1 MRRPTPASPPPG
13 QVTTARM
20 AQDLG
25 PNASHESL
33 ETGGLRT
40 AIVTYV
46 DYETLRVSIR
56 MVTGEEYTR
65 LPFAMTFPG
74 AGARRFLGSL
84 PEVGDMCIVGYAA
97 TSGVH
102 QTPIILAWYV
112 PGATAGHDW
121 WPTQP
126 FGTDEFGFTAAEQ
139 ERYKGI
145 VDRTRHKLRH
155 VRPGEVLA
163 SSSQGSDLILNEGV
177 TLTNRR
183 GGEVRLRDQDQAF
196 LVRSVVEY
204 HALSGARVY
213 AGTVHREGIL
223 LPSSMVSDGT
233 QYDGLR
239 LRNADGNPVLVNGMA
254 LKNAVLTPP
263 TGTYLANPVYDQLPT
278 GSVNPNLLL
287 RNGLF
292 FDSSGRVAPGTVSD
306 ATYGGKSLFRV
317 AAASDTTPTNAAG
330 DASVRSL
337 TEYRVEVS
345 HTSDGPVPV
354 TEQTDGYDA
363 DRLPPT
369 DPRAG
374 AESSAN
380 RSTNAAYIESVIGT
394 VVGNDPFSTLG
405 RQQYGHPLRPIVF
418 PTPAIATGLGTNMAE
433 HAASLFRIT
442 PPLDPKADPTWWSV
456 TKDGR
461 FKASISGP
469 QGSPSVEALV
479 SNGFQLATGAG
490 SALGI
495 SPEGTIRINAKEG
508 SSRTNLGVELSSDTG
523 AVRIYAG
530 GNSTTGGPIQRTASS
545 SGGEAALPGLS
556 LEARQNVLVKAGK
569 SITLSA
575 PELLIQDNGK
585 LNLSANTA
593 VGISAGDTL
602 TTTAKKSYA
611 TTTGKS
617 VQTFGGPTDANPANG
632 PVREV
637 VIAATP
643 GTGFVGGVADRYTM
657 NYGDRVESFL
667 YGNHKTTVS
676 AGNLTYETDIG
687 TFTAR
692 AGASELELTE
702 TEAALRGA
710 QTVQV
715 VALSGAAVMNGGTT
729 AFMFAKSTVG
739 MRGAVVHLTATTGG
753 KSGPIVSGADLDPL
767 TGIPL
772 LLLGMGSP
780 THLLNPPDP
789 TMALM

>member
-1 MRRPTPASPPPG
+1 
-13 QVTTARM
+13 M

-25 PNASHESL
+25 PNASQESL
-33 ETGGLRT
+33 GKDGLQT

-102 QTPIILAWYV
+102 QTPIILGWYV

-126 FGTDEFGFTAAEQ
+126 FSNDEFGFTAAEQ

-163 SSSQGSDLILNEGV
+163 SSSQGSDLVLNEGV

-223 LPSSMVSDGT
+223 LPSSVVSDGT
-233 QYDGLR
+233 QYDTLR
-239 LRNADGNPVLVNGMA
+239 LQDASGNPVLVNGLS
-254 LKNAVLTPP
+254 LKNAALAPP
-263 TGTYLANPVYDQLPT
+263 TGTYLANSVFDQLPM
-278 GSVNPNLLL
+278 GSVNPNLVL

-317 AAASDTTPTNAAG
+317 AASADATNAAG
-330 DASVRSL
+330 DASIRSL
-337 TEYRVEVS
+337 TEYRVEVA
-345 HTSDGPVPV
+345 HTSDGTLPV
-354 TEQTDGYDA
+354 TEQTDGFDA

-418 PTPAIATGLGTNMAE
+418 PTPSIATGLGTNMAE

-442 PPLDPKADPTWWSV
+442 PPLDPKADPTWWST

-461 FKASISGP
+461 FKASIAGP
-469 QGSPSVEALV
+469 KGSPSVEALM
-479 SNGFQLATGAG
+479 SNGFQVATGKG

-495 SPEGTIRINAKEG
+495 SPEGTVRINAKEG
-508 SSRTNLGVELSSDTG
+508 NSQTNLGVEVSSDTG

-530 GNSTTGGPIQRTASS
+530 GNSTSGGPLQRTAPTT
-545 SGGEAALPGLS
+545 GGEAALPGLS

-585 LNLSANTA
+585 LNLTANTA
-593 VGISAGDTL
+593 VNVSAGDTL

-657 NYGDRVESFL
+657 SYGDRVESFL
-667 YGNHKTTVS
+667 FGNHTTSVS
-676 AGNLTYETDIG
+676 AGDMTYETDIG
-687 TFTAR
+687 TFTAK
-692 AGASELELTE
+692 AGTSQLQLSE
-702 TEAALRGA
+702 TEAELRGA
-710 QTVQV
+710 QGVRVT
-715 VALSGAAVMNGGTT
+715 AMAGAATLEGATT
-729 AFMFAKSTVG
+729 AFVFATSTVG
-739 MRGAVVHLTATTGG
+739 LRGAVVHLTATTGG

-772 LLLGMGSP
+772 LALGMGSP

-789 TMALM
+789 TMLLM